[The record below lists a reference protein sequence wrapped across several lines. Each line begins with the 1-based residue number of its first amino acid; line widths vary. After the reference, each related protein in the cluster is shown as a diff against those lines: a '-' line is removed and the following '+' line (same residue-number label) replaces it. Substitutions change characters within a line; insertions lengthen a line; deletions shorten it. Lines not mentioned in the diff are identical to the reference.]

1 MHTYKPV
8 NLKPDELLA
17 VISALAEAMDL
28 SECDITNEDIEKF
41 CYETG
46 WGQDQAGSNNNS

>member
-1 MHTYKPV
+1 MTFQRR
-8 NLKPDELLA
+8 NLNPDELLA

-41 CYETG
+41 CNETG
-46 WGQDQAGSNNNS
+46 WGQDQVGSNNNS

>member
-1 MHTYKPV
+1 MTYLHA

-41 CYETG
+41 CNETG
-46 WGQDQAGSNNNS
+46 WGQDRPGSNNES